1 MRKLNKQGLAWRNY
15 AFAYDGGI
23 EKDIED
29 FKIRVSLIGDAK
41 EQWMETLL
49 TNEPNQ
55 DLVNECKEEI
65 KFQKE
70 NLKPLFQEFVDYCNN
85 RNIKAD
91 SVEEMLDDICR
102 HDINSEMYIIC
113 CDWEDI
119 GKEAES
125 LWNQLNELSDGEI
138 HYLKDDFCK
147 LFMDTMRSNEPIRKM
162 IMNKGPER

>member
-1 MRKLNKQGLAWRNY
+1 MRLDETGIAWRNY
-15 AFAYDGGI
+15 LFANSDSI
-23 EKDIED
+23 EKDIEN

-49 TNEPNQ
+49 TNEKNR
-55 DLVNECKEEI
+55 DLVYECKEEI

-70 NLKPLFQEFVDYCNN
+70 NLEPIFQEFVDYCNS
-85 RNIKAD
+85 RNIKTD
-91 SVEEMLDDICR
+91 SIEKMLDDICR
-102 HDINSEMYIIC
+102 FDINSTMYRIC

-138 HYLKDDFCK
+138 YYLQDDFCK
-147 LFMDTMRSNEPIRKM
+147 LFMDKLQSNEPIRRM
-162 IMNKGPER
+162 LMNKGQER

>member
-1 MRKLNKQGLAWRNY
+1 MQRLYETGIAWRNY
-15 AFAYDGGI
+15 LFANSDSI

-49 TNEPNQ
+49 ANEPNQ
-55 DLVNECKEEI
+55 DLIEECQEEI

-70 NLKPLFQEFVDYCNN
+70 NLKPMFQEFVDYCNG
-85 RNIKAD
+85 RNIKTD
-91 SVEEMLDDICR
+91 VEEVLDDICL
-102 HDINSEMYIIC
+102 HDINSRMYIIC

-125 LWNQLNELSDGEI
+125 LWNQLNELSEEDL

-162 IMNKGPER
+162 IMNKGQER